1 VRQTIVIRL
10 KRAYDSPEAG
20 EGSRFL
26 VDQLWPRGIKKEAL
40 KLDAW
45 LKDAAPSSELRR
57 WFNHDPAR
65 WQEFQKR
72 YAQELD
78 SKPEAWK
85 PLLQAAMQ
93 GDITLIYSARDE
105 EHNNAVVLK
114 DYLEAQLKA

>member
-1 VRQTIVIRL
+1 MRQTILIRL
-10 KRAYDSPEAG
+10 KRAYDPPESG
-20 EGSRFL
+20 GGSRFL
-26 VDQLWPRGIKKEAL
+26 VDQLWPRGVKKEAL

-45 LKDAAPSSELRR
+45 IKDAAPSSELRR
-57 WFNHDPAR
+57 WFGHDPAK

-78 SKPEAWK
+78 GKPEAWK

-114 DYLEAQLKA
+114 AYLEAQLKA